1 MLRLLKINKR
11 DKDGDQNTVTYIK
24 KVLFLKKSLKVG
36 RQNNIIVWQVTQI
49 AMLLHTQRI
58 S

>member
-24 KVLFLKKSLKVG
+24 KFFFLEFKS
-36 RQNNIIVWQVTQI
+36 W
-49 AMLLHTQRI
+49 
-58 S
+58 